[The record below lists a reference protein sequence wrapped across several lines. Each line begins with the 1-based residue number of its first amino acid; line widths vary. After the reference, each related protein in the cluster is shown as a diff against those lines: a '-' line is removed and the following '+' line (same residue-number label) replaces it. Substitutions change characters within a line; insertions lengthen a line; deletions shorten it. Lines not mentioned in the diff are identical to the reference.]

1 MFSKLLHLVL
11 KIFHDYVIS
20 LRTTHTHTCWIL
32 SWAVT
37 LEISARRR
45 SDKPAKN
52 L

>member
-1 MFSKLLHLVL
+1 VAGKEESFEECGSWKSDEDA
-11 KIFHDYVIS
+11 IE
-20 LRTTHTHTCWIL
+20 RNWRCWIL

-45 SDKPAKN
+45 RNEPMKN